1 MIVICDR
8 GNCFA
13 FSKRASDEVRSVI
26 RRGSMMD
33 TTAKSNRVLYA
44 MMTRK
49 EKKFCRYKV

>member
-1 MIVICDR
+1 MLNDCDR

-49 EKKFCRYKV
+49 EKKFCR